1 MGAAMIILLDTSTP
15 VCKLSLVEGE
25 WRYDD
30 EWEANRELAK
40 GILGYLHT
48 QLERHGKSWRD
59 ISGIVGFRGPG
70 SFTGLRIGLTVL
82 NTLADAEHIPIVGM
96 TGDDWQTMG
105 IRRLEDGQNDKIIL
119 PEYGREANITQPR
132 K

>member
-1 MGAAMIILLDTSTP
+1 MILLLDTATP
-15 VCKLSLVEGE
+15 TCKLTFVEGD

-40 GILGYLHT
+40 GLLGYLQT
-48 QLERHGKSWRD
+48 NLEKNEKTWKD
-59 ISGIVGFRGPG
+59 ISGIVGFQGPG

-82 NTLADAEHIPIVGM
+82 NTLANAEHIPIVG
-96 TGDDWQTMG
+96 TVGEEWQTEG
-105 IRRLEDGQNDKIIL
+105 LRRLELGENDQIVL
-119 PEYGREANITQPR
+119 PEYGSEAHITKPR

>member
-1 MGAAMIILLDTSTP
+1 MILFLDTSTYT
-15 VCKLSLVEGE
+15 CKLSLIDGD

-40 GILGYLHT
+40 GLLGYLQG
-48 QLERHGKSWRD
+48 QLEKNGKKWGD
-59 ISGIVGFRGPG
+59 ISGIVTYKGPG

-82 NTLADAEHIPIVGM
+82 NTFAEAQGIPIVGT
-96 TGDDWQTMG
+96 TGDDWRAIGQE
-105 IRRLEDGQNDKIIL
+105 RLERGENDKIVL
-119 PEYGREANITQPR
+119 PEYGSEAHITQPR

>member
-1 MGAAMIILLDTSTP
+1 MILFLDTSTYT
-15 VCKLSLVEGE
+15 CKLSLVDGD

-40 GILGYLHT
+40 GLLGYLQD
-48 QLERHGKSWRD
+48 QLENNGKKWAD
-59 ISGIVGFRGPG
+59 ISGIVAYKGPG

-82 NTLADAEHIPIVGM
+82 NTFAEAQGIPIVGT
-96 TGDDWQTMG
+96 TGEDW
-105 IRRLEDGQNDKIIL
+105 RKSGQERIEKGENDRIVL
-119 PEYGREANITQPR
+119 PEYGSEAHITQPR